1 MIDKRFGRD
10 SAERQ
15 ADAASPRPGET
26 LHADNAAS
34 TWPANYA
41 PPRLKKFGTL
51 TELTLSGTASG
62 NFETNILTRKF
73 RPKPKS

>member
-10 SAERQ
+10 TAKEQLDAETPRTSETSHDGPSA
-15 ADAASPRPGET
+15 
-26 LHADNAAS
+26 L
-34 TWPANYA
+34 WPATYTT
-41 PPRLKKFGTL
+41 PRLKKFGTL

-73 RPKPKS
+73 KPKPKS

>member
-10 SAERQ
+10 SAKEQ
-15 ADAASPRPGET
+15 TDAESPPAKETSHDGQAASM
-26 LHADNAAS
+26 
-34 TWPANYA
+34 WPTTYA
-41 PPRLKKFGTL
+41 TPRLKKFGTL